1 HLPISPLIFATSNII
16 NLFIILFFSLKLL
29 LVGLNISKSIPL
41 LITLIG
47 YSFKNDFFTKLA
59 SQFEGVTI
67 VKFFIPVKVS
77 FFLLKLSL
85 ELLINQLVGYSFFCM
100 HFSFLSVRQHSQFSY
115 S

>member
-1 HLPISPLIFATSNII
+1 
-16 NLFIILFFSLKLL
+16 
-29 LVGLNISKSIPL
+29 SKSIPL
-41 LITLIG
+41 LITLTG

-67 VKFFIPVKVS
+67 VKFFIPVKAS

-85 ELLINQLVGYSFFCM
+85 ELLINQLVGYSFFWM

-115 S
+115 SKYVQCPVNGQQSCKVQTTGLLISFRYLNNISIFT